1 MPWIWLEKHFL
12 WFTKGDI
19 LLKYR
24 RNSKTG
30 YICGHQSIKVC
41 TKHEDICRFV
51 IKNDLII
58 SGGRKG
64 SIDVWDKYKGK
75 VVVTQ
80 NKAHSCDVNSV
91 DSTLNNVV
99 ISGSKDTY
107 VKLWSLHN
115 NGLKCL
121 KTISVKDRIWTL
133 AVNDIKQQFIVGS
146 AGCGPN
152 KSLLLYDIEG

>member
-1 MPWIWLEKHFL
+1 MPWISLEKDFL
-12 WFTKGDI
+12 WFTKGDT

-24 RNSKTG
+24 RNPKTG
-30 YICGHQSIKVC
+30 NICGHQLIKVC

-64 SIDVWDKYKGK
+64 SIAVWDKYKGK
-75 VVVTQ
+75 VVVKQ
-80 NKAHSCDVNSV
+80 NRAHSFDINSV
-91 DSTLNNVV
+91 DSTLNLI

-107 VKLWSLHN
+107 VKLWSLN
-115 NGLKCL
+115 NGLKCQ
-121 KTISVKDRIWTL
+121 KTISVEDRIWTL
-133 AVNDIKQQFIVGS
+133 AINDIKQQFIVGS